1 MGQECCCHRN
11 NDISIIKKKSDNELI
26 NKIDIIK
33 RYRNQNIS
41 FFIVYSGVTIASVII
56 VATGGTATLLLST
69 TLTIAGAIY
78 YVYQVCTQN
87 AEIDEVLKELKRR
100 EDAEVSIVN
109 VSSFPISKNYF
120 LNKRKR
126 RNTT

>member
-56 VATGGTATLLLST
+56 VVASGGTSTLLLST

-78 YVYQVCTQN
+78 YVYQVCTSN

-100 EDAEVSIVN
+100 EDAEVSIVDI
-109 VSSFPISKNYF
+109 SSFPIPKNR
-120 LNKRKR
+120 NR